1 MTVHSMS
8 DAERIAYLEQQ
19 LSTYKAAAQAR
30 LRVKVSEKKGAI
42 SVYGM
47 GRFPITHY
55 ASQWEKLAEFMP
67 QILQCIS
74 DNSATVSR
82 K

>member
-1 MTVHSMS
+1 MTVHTMS
-8 DAERIAYLEQQ
+8 DAERIAYLEAQ

-30 LRVKVSEKKGAI
+30 LRVKVSEKGAI